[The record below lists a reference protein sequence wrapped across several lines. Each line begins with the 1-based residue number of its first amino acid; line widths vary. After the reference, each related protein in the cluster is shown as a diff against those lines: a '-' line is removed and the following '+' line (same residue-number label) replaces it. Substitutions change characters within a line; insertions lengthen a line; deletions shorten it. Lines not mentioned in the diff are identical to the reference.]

1 MKLSSTTE
9 NKQAITKLIE
19 YAFNKQTP
27 IIEDSLFLSR
37 YQHSDVYGTYFKHQL
52 TSMVMSN
59 HFKAKFFG
67 STIKMAGI
75 GYVASLPEYRGTG
88 GIKDIMSELL
98 TDLKQEGFI
107 ISQLAP
113 FSENFYRKFGYEN
126 TSWQKRY
133 QIPAA
138 AFNHLEDEKT
148 GSIVRDS
155 WESLKPEIL
164 SLYQQALTF
173 QEVGTVVREMWWW
186 ERLNQYYQGRFYAVC
201 YDDSGQRA
209 GYLIYRL
216 QKETFI
222 VDELVYQNN
231 FALRKLL
238 TYLKAHTA
246 SFSQF
251 TYDTSTSEILENC
264 FNEQQEIQI
273 QIKPYMMSRII
284 DFSSLL
290 KILPIEEK
298 AIIFEVSS
306 DDYCPEN
313 IGCFRKTGETV
324 EKVTGESD
332 IKASIEAWSELLLG
346 RMTLQEG
353 ILLEKIEVSKE
364 INIPKGQQSFY
375 DYF

>member
-1 MKLSSTTE
+1 MKLSPTSE
-9 NKQAITKLIE
+9 NKQAVTKLIE
-19 YAFNKQTP
+19 YAFNKQKP
-27 IIEDSLFLSR
+27 IIEDPLFLSR
-37 YQHSDVYGTYFKHQL
+37 YQHSDVYGTYLKNQL

-59 HFKAKFFG
+59 HFQVKFFG

-75 GYVASLPEYRGTG
+75 GYVASLPEFRGTG

-98 TDLKQEGFI
+98 TDLKQEGFM

-113 FSENFYRKFGYEN
+113 FSESFYRKFGYEN

-148 GSIVRDS
+148 GSIVRNS
-155 WESLKPEIL
+155 WEALKPEIL
-164 SLYQQALTF
+164 TLYQQALAT
-173 QEVGTVVREMWWW
+173 QEVGTVVREIWWW
-186 ERLNQYYQGRFYAVC
+186 ERLNQYYPGRFYAVC
-201 YDDSGQRA
+201 YDDFGQLSG
-209 GYLIYRL
+209 YIIYRL
-216 QKETFI
+216 QKETFNI
-222 VDELVYQNN
+222 DELVYQNN
-231 FALRKLL
+231 FGLRKLL

-251 TYDTSTSEILENC
+251 SYAAPTNEILENC
-264 FNEQQEIQI
+264 FKEQQEIHI
-273 QIKPYMMSRII
+273 QMKPYMMSRII
-284 DFSSLL
+284 DFPSLL
-290 KILPIEEK
+290 KLLPMEEK
-298 AIIFEVSS
+298 AIIFEVTR

-332 IKASIEAWSELLLG
+332 IKGSIEAWSELLLG
-346 RMTLQEG
+346 KMTLPEG
-353 ILLEKIEVSKE
+353 ILLEKFEVTRE
-364 INIPKGQQSFY
+364 IKIPKGQQSFY